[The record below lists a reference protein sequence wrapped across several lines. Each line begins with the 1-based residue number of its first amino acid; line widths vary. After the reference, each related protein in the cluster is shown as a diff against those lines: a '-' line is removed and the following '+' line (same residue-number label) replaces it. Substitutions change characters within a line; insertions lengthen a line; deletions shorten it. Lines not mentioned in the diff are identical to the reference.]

1 MGEEPAI
8 AASTSPLA
16 DEDYVMVEAVEVQ
29 GVEDVTKPAAETPLV
44 QAAADDEDMGVE
56 IKQETKTELKLEDL
70 FAGMDS
76 DDDDFPSSSNP
87 LNAQKTA

>member
-1 MGEEPAI
+1 
-8 AASTSPLA
+8 
-16 DEDYVMVEAVEVQ
+16 MVEAGEVQ
-29 GVEDVTKPAAETPLV
+29 GVDEDAKPAAQPTSV
-44 QAAADDEDMGVE
+44 QIDQDEDMGVE

-87 LNAQKTA
+87 LNAQAAA